1 MQTTN
6 KPAAPGIEAAH
17 DIFHHSR
24 KHPLDAIFKPRSIAL
39 IGATENPGSVG
50 RTVFQNLGRGG
61 FQGVVYPINP
71 KRNSVLSVKAYPSLA
86 ALPEKV
92 DLAVICTPAKTVP
105 GIIQDCVKAG
115 ITGAVI
121 ISAGFKETGPEGVAL
136 EKQILTDA
144 RAGGMRI
151 VGPNCLGVMIP
162 QLGFNATFATT
173 IAKPGNVAFLSQSGA
188 LCTAVLDWSLKENV
202 GFSTFTSLGSML
214 DVGWGDLIYYL
225 GDDPNTKSIVI
236 YMETIGDA
244 RAFLSAAREVALNK
258 PIIVIKP
265 GRTEGAAKAAASH
278 TGSLTGSDDVLDAA
292 FKRCGVLRVNNIS
305 DLFYMSEVL
314 GRQPRPKGNRL
325 TMITNA
331 GGPGV
336 LATDALL
343 MNGGALAEVS
353 KGTIEELNKILPA
366 AWSHNNP
373 VDVLGDASADTYAKT
388 LEIAGRDPNS
398 DGLLVILTPQA
409 MTDCTGTAEKLKA
422 FGHIEGK
429 PVLASWMGGQDIGD
443 GEKVLNAAGIPTFP
457 YPDTAARVFAQ
468 MWRYADNLRSLYETP
483 VPSAADDDLESG
495 RAKAK
500 ALIDA
505 VKQSGRTILT
515 ESESKELL
523 GCYKI
528 PTVVTKVAK
537 SEAEAVKQADEIG
550 YPIVLKLYS
559 ETITHKTDV
568 GGVQLNLQNDADV
581 KRAFKSI
588 KSSCIEKA
596 GAQHFQGVTVQK
608 MIKLSEGYELILGSS
623 IDPQF
628 GPVLLFGMGGQLVEV
643 FKDRALGL
651 PPLNTTLARRMMETT
666 KIYTA
671 LKGVRG
677 RKSVNLAALE
687 KLMVGFSQLV
697 AEQKWIKEIDINP
710 LFASADDLVAL
721 DARVILHEPKL
732 TEKDLPKL
740 AIRAYPT
747 KYVSRWKM
755 KNGTSVTF
763 RPIRPEDEPLLVKFH
778 QTLSP
783 ESVYRR
789 YFSQLKLDQRI
800 AHERLVRICFNDY
813 DREMALVV
821 ELKQKGAESEI
832 LGVGRLSKQTGLQE
846 AEFAM
851 LVSDKWQ
858 KQGLGTELLRRLL
871 QVAQTEKLTRV
882 TAEIMADNHGMK
894 TVVNKLGFNVRGIPD
909 SADVAAEYLLKP

>member
-1 MQTTN
+1 
-6 KPAAPGIEAAH
+6 
-17 DIFHHSR
+17 
-24 KHPLDAIFKPRSIAL
+24 
-39 IGATENPGSVG
+39 
-50 RTVFQNLGRGG
+50 
-61 FQGVVYPINP
+61 
-71 KRNSVLSVKAYPSLA
+71 
-86 ALPEKV
+86 
-92 DLAVICTPAKTVP
+92 
-105 GIIQDCVKAG
+105 
-115 ITGAVI
+115 
-121 ISAGFKETGPEGVAL
+121 
-136 EKQILTDA
+136 
-144 RAGGMRI
+144 
-151 VGPNCLGVMIP
+151 
-162 QLGFNATFATT
+162 
-173 IAKPGNVAFLSQSGA
+173 
-188 LCTAVLDWSLKENV
+188 
-202 GFSTFTSLGSML
+202 
-214 DVGWGDLIYYL
+214 
-225 GDDPNTKSIVI
+225 
-236 YMETIGDA
+236 
-244 RAFLSAAREVALNK
+244 
-258 PIIVIKP
+258 
-265 GRTEGAAKAAASH
+265 
-278 TGSLTGSDDVLDAA
+278 
-292 FKRCGVLRVNNIS
+292 
-305 DLFYMSEVL
+305 
-314 GRQPRPKGNRL
+314 
-325 TMITNA
+325 
-331 GGPGV
+331 
-336 LATDALL
+336 
-343 MNGGALAEVS
+343 
-353 KGTIEELNKILPA
+353 
-366 AWSHNNP
+366 
-373 VDVLGDASADTYAKT
+373 
-388 LEIAGRDPNS
+388 
-398 DGLLVILTPQA
+398 
-409 MTDCTGTAEKLKA
+409 
-422 FGHIEGK
+422 
-429 PVLASWMGGQDIGD
+429 
-443 GEKVLNAAGIPTFP
+443 
-457 YPDTAARVFAQ
+457 
-468 MWRYADNLRSLYETP
+468 
-483 VPSAADDDLESG
+483 
-495 RAKAK
+495 
-500 ALIDA
+500 
-505 VKQSGRTILT
+505 
-515 ESESKELL
+515 
-523 GCYKI
+523 
-528 PTVVTKVAK
+528 
-537 SEAEAVKQADEIG
+537 
-550 YPIVLKLYS
+550 
-559 ETITHKTDV
+559 
-568 GGVQLNLQNDADV
+568 
-581 KRAFKSI
+581 
-588 KSSCIEKA
+588 
-596 GAQHFQGVTVQK
+596 
-608 MIKLSEGYELILGSS
+608 
-623 IDPQF
+623 
-628 GPVLLFGMGGQLVEV
+628 MGGQLVEV